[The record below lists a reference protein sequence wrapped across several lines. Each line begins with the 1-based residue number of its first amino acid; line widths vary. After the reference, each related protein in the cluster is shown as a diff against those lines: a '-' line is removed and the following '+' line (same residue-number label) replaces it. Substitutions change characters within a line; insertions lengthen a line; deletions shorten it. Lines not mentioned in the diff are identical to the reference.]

1 MQIYVSNLPLKI
13 TDEDLKSMF
22 EKFGTVKSAEIGLD
36 KKTGASMGYG
46 IVVMPVKSDV
56 RDAIDGLR
64 GKEFEGKPLRV
75 RVLKPGDAFHSEG
88 GHATG
93 DPLKSKGGFRGDGGP
108 RGGGA
113 LRRGGQRGS

>member
-56 RDAIDGLR
+56 RDAIDALR
-64 GKEFEGKPLRV
+64 GKEIEGKPLRV

-88 GHATG
+88 HTTG
-93 DPLKSKGGFRGDGGP
+93 DPLKGKGGFKGDGSY

>member
-1 MQIYVSNLPLKI
+1 
-13 TDEDLKSMF
+13 
-22 EKFGTVKSAEIGLD
+22 
-36 KKTGASMGYG
+36 MGYG

-56 RDAIDGLR
+56 RDAIDALR
-64 GKEFEGKPLRV
+64 GKEIEGKPLRV

-88 GHATG
+88 HTTG
-93 DPLKSKGGFRGDGGP
+93 DPLKGKGGFKGDGSY

>member
-13 TDEDLKSMF
+13 TDEELKSMF

-56 RDAIDGLR
+56 RDAIDALR
-64 GKEFEGKPLRV
+64 GKEIEGKPLRV

-88 GHATG
+88 HTTG
-93 DPLKSKGGFRGDGGP
+93 DPLKGKGGFKGDGSY